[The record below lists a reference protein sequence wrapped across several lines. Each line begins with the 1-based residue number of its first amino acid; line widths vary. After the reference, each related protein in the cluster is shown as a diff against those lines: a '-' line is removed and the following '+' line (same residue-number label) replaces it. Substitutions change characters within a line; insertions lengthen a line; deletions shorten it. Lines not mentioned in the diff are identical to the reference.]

1 MEQQAIIDLLLAC
14 ISYGLGQADSSRL
27 ERLSGADW
35 DALLDLAARQS
46 VSPLLYRRLV
56 ARGLETSVPADIMQ
70 GLRRAYLVN
79 AARNL
84 RMHHEL
90 GKIMSGLRQGGI
102 PVIVLK
108 GMFLADVVYGNM
120 ALRKTGD
127 IDLLV
132 PQDDLT
138 RSEEVLTALGYHS
151 LRSFSV
157 DINVDLATHK
167 HLPPFVKP
175 NMAWVEIHWSVTN
188 PSQRYS
194 IDVAALWER
203 AKPATVAGVDVLT
216 LSAEDLLLH
225 LCLHT
230 SYQHQFA
237 LGLPPFCDI
246 AATIRHYDDDMDWAQ
261 VRQRAEQ
268 WGWLRGVHL
277 VLHLAKELVGAAVPD
292 EVLRGLRP
300 FGFSETIAAMAKE
313 LLFSDRA
320 NTSSKVTQLWGSK
333 RLQDKAVH
341 LFRTVF
347 PSPLNMSR
355 MYPAPPNSP
364 RIYLYYPVRL
374 VDVLRRYGPMTYRL
388 LRGDQKM
395 ISLAE
400 CKNVLVDWLSGE

>member
-1 MEQQAIIDLLLAC
+1 MEQQAIIDLLLAS
-14 ISYGLGQADSSRL
+14 ISYDSGRVDGSRL

-35 DALLDLAARQS
+35 DALLDLAAKQR

-56 ARGLETSVPADIMQ
+56 ARGLEASVPADIMQ

-84 RMHHEL
+84 RLHHEM
-90 GKIMSGLRQGGI
+90 GKIVSGLRQGEI

-108 GMFLADVVYGNM
+108 GMFLADVVYDNI
-120 ALRKTGD
+120 ALRGIGD

-132 PQDDLT
+132 PQDELT
-138 RSEEVLTALGYHS
+138 RSGEVLTALGYHS
-151 LRSFSV
+151 SRSFSV
-157 DINVDLATHK
+157 DINVDLAIAK
-167 HLPPFVKP
+167 HLPSFVKP
-175 NMAWVEIHWSVTN
+175 NMAWVDIHWSVTN
-188 PSQRYS
+188 PGQRYS

-203 AKPATVAGVDVLT
+203 AEPATVAGVDVLT

-225 LCLHT
+225 LCLHA

-277 VLHLAKELVGAAVPD
+277 VLHLASELVGAAVPD

-313 LLFSDRA
+313 HLFSERMM
-320 NTSSKVTQLWGSK
+320 TSSNFAQLWGGK
-333 RLQDKAVH
+333 RLQDRLVH
-341 LFRTVF
+341 FFRIVF
-347 PSPLNMSR
+347 PSPLTMST

-395 ISLAE
+395 LSLAAR
-400 CKNVLVDWLSGE
+400 KNVLLDWLSGE